1 MKTIR
6 VALEGM
12 PSVLHAGM
20 YLALA
25 RGWYREAGV
34 DLQLI
39 EPESFASPMKLLVS
53 GQVHVAIAPAE
64 AIVSYRTLRQE
75 MDVVA
80 IGTIQQEHHTALAT
94 LKKSGISKPAQ
105 LDGKRYGAHLAR
117 FEAGILRKMVRNSG
131 GFGMFRIL
139 TPPRESLWA
148 HLLNGDIDATWISIP
163 KRIPLAEKAG
173 VSLNLFK
180 PEDYGVMAGYM
191 HLFVAHRCLLDEY
204 ETDFKLFMEITSR
217 AYQDLGTHP
226 EAASVLLNQSYSH
239 EAFNNLD
246 VLLRSV
252 ELLCPTLFDAAGQWG
267 TMSDEVWRQ
276 FGNWLDQE
284 SVVLC
289 LESDEPIH
297 VSHRIQQ
304 WYSNEYLPTF
314 RHAFVSKP
322 GETA

>member
-1 MKTIR
+1 MKTVR

-25 RGWYREAGV
+25 RGWYRDAGLE
-34 DLQLI
+34 LQLI

-53 GQVHVAIAPAE
+53 GQVHLAIAPAE

-94 LKKSGISKPAQ
+94 LQTSGIVKPAQ
-105 LDGKRYGAHLAR
+105 LDGKRYGAHQAR

-131 GFGMFRIL
+131 GCGMFRIL
-139 TPPRESLWA
+139 TPPREMLWS
-148 HLLNGDIDATWISIP
+148 HLLNGDIDATWVSIP
-163 KRIPLAEKAG
+163 KRIPLAEEAG
-173 VSLNLFK
+173 IALNLFR

-204 ETDFKLFMEITSR
+204 EHDFKLFMEVTSR
-217 AYQDLGTHP
+217 AYQELCAAP
-226 EAASVLLNQSYSH
+226 EAAVAFLHQSKIH
-239 EAFNNLD
+239 AAFNNTH
-246 VLLRSV
+246 VLHRAL
-252 ELLCPTLFDAAGQWG
+252 ELLCPTLLDAEGHWG
-267 TMSDEVWRQ
+267 TMSEASWQQ
-276 FGNWLDQE
+276 FGEWLDRE

-289 LESDEPIH
+289 LETDTPIP
-297 VSHRIQQ
+297 VAHRIMG
-304 WYSNEYLPTF
+304 WFSNEYLPSF
-314 RHAFVSKP
+314 RSAFASKP

>member
-25 RGWYREAGV
+25 RGWYREAGLEIQV
-34 DLQLI
+34 I

-53 GQVHVAIAPAE
+53 GQVHLAIAPAE

-94 LKKSGISKPAQ
+94 LHKSGIVKPAQ
-105 LDGKRYGAHLAR
+105 LDGKRYGAHQAR
-117 FEAGILRKMVRNSG
+117 FEAGILRKIVRNNG
-131 GFGMFRIL
+131 GCGMFRIL
-139 TPPRESLWA
+139 TPPRETLWS
-148 HLLNGDIDATWISIP
+148 HLLNGDIDATWVSIP

-173 VSLNLFK
+173 ISLNLFK

-204 ETDFKLFMEITSR
+204 EADFKLFMEITSR
-217 AYQDLGTHP
+217 AYEDLGTHP
-226 EAASVLLNQSYSH
+226 ETAASLLHHSFSH
-239 EAFNNLD
+239 EAFNNLNL
-246 VLLRSV
+246 LLRSV
-252 ELLCPTLFDAAGQWG
+252 ELLCPTLLDAKGHWG
-267 TMSDEVWRQ
+267 TMSEETWLQ
-276 FGNWLDQE
+276 FGNWLDRE

-289 LESDEPIH
+289 LETDTPIP
-297 VSHRIQQ
+297 VAHRIRE
-304 WYSNEYLPTF
+304 WFSNEYLPSF
-314 RHAFVSKP
+314 RSAFVLKP